1 MIKICE
7 ACNSTWAG
15 GTHCEDCGALLLDP
29 YAKDAAERAPRGIWR
44 YIRLQYG
51 ARRGMIVRVLAFLI
65 APVVFGLL
73 AREAVLLSTPWN
85 MLGVLG
91 AALAGLL
98 TWATIY
104 WVAGKAVRIWVLRKG
119 QLSKRKA
126 ARALLKRALR

>member
-1 MIKICE
+1 VIKICE

-29 YAKDAAERAPRGIWR
+29 YAKEAAERAPRGIWR

-51 ARRGMIVRVLAFLI
+51 ARRGMIVRVLAFLL

-73 AREAVLLSTPWN
+73 AREAVLFSTPWN
-85 MLGVLG
+85 VLGVLG
-91 AALAGLL
+91 AALAGVL

-104 WVAGKAVRIWVLRKG
+104 WFAGKAVRIWVLRKG

>member
-1 MIKICE
+1 VIKICE